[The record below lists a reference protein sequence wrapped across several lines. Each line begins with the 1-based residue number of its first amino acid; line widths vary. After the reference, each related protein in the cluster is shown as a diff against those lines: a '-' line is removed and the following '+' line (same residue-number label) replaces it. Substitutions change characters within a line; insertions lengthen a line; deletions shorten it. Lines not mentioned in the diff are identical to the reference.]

1 MSKYVVKATARTIKN
16 YTKGYS
22 DIQAKVRSAT
32 SNDPWGPSGTLMN
45 EIAKATYNHNE
56 FIEIMEMID
65 KRLNDHGKNWRHV
78 FKALT
83 LLDYCLHGGSE
94 QVVSYAK
101 KNLYVVKTLT
111 EFQYIDEE
119 GKDQGANVRQKAKE
133 ITNLLQD
140 EERLKQE
147 RRNRD
152 DMRRRM
158 GGRSDYVND
167 QISDRS
173 IEPGYLDDESEMQ
186 RAIEES
192 KRSAQEYEARIKE
205 SEHDEVEK
213 ALRLSKEEEE
223 KRLARLAEQNEKP
236 LIDTSGFGNNPFPQ
250 QQTDFFGQPINSQ
263 FGNNQFSQYSST
275 SSNQFDP
282 FDMIDNSQ
290 NSINYNLLNNNPL
303 NNNPLNN
310 NPLNNNP
317 LNNNP
322 YQMQQSQSYQ
332 TSTVGSNNPFGN
344 FSQQKPDFGTT
355 TSYGT
360 NGTTTPYGTNGISS
374 FNMSTSNFSS
384 PNLATS
390 TFESFSSSNKQP
402 NFDSLIQSQEITKK
416 PQDEKHSKLA
426 SLIASGG
433 DGMDTFGN
441 VGNRRVPAGSGFAN
455 ALSVPSPRRSN
466 STGDISINQA
476 NPFLNTGGSGG
487 GDGGGGYNT
496 FSHPTTTTRS
506 TDLFFGSTGNNTFNQ
521 EANQSITPFSSSSY
535 ATNTTSNTLIDLS
548 DVGGGF
554 GTPPSKN
561 PFQIQTPNTN
571 THNVNKPVSL
581 NDLAR
586 LNQQNSPFHQ
596 NTGGFG
602 NW

>member
-56 FIEIMEMID
+56 FLEIMEMID

-94 QVVSYAK
+94 QVVKYAK
-101 KNLYVVKTLT
+101 TNLYVVKTLT

-140 EERLKQE
+140 EERLNQE

-152 DMRRRM
+152 EMRRRM
-158 GGRSDYVND
+158 GGRNDYHLND
-167 QISDRS
+167 TSLDRS
-173 IEPGYLDDESEMQ
+173 IEPGYLDDENEMQ

-192 KRSAQEYEARIKE
+192 KKSAQEYEARIKE
-205 SEHDEVEK
+205 SERDEVEK

-223 KRLARLAEQNEKP
+223 KRLARLADQNEKP

-250 QQTDFFGQPINSQ
+250 QQTDFFGQPQ
-263 FGNNQFSQYSST
+263 FGSNQFNQYSGT
-275 SSNQFDP
+275 SNSQFDP

-290 NSINYNLLNNNPL
+290 NSINYSSLNNNPL
-303 NNNPLNN
+303 NT
-310 NPLNNNP
+310 
-317 LNNNP
+317 NP
-322 YQMQQSQSYQ
+322 YQMQQSQTTNPYQ
-332 TSTVGSNNPFGN
+332 TSTVGSKNPFGN
-344 FSQQKPDFGTT
+344 FSQQKPDFGST
-355 TSYGT
+355 TSYG
-360 NGTTTPYGTNGISS
+360 GTNGVSS

-384 PNLATS
+384 PNLTTS
-390 TFESFSSSNKQP
+390 TFDSFSSSNQQP
-402 NFDSLIQSQEITKK
+402 NFDSLLQSQEITKN

-441 VGNRRVPAGSGFAN
+441 VGNRRIPTGSGFAN
-455 ALSVPSPRRSN
+455 TLSVPSPRRSN

-476 NPFLNTGGSGG
+476 NPFLNAGGSGSGG
-487 GDGGGGYNT
+487 GGGNYNT
-496 FSHPTTTTRS
+496 FSHPITTTTS
-506 TDLFFGSTGNNTFNQ
+506 SADIFFGSTSFNQ
-521 EANQSITPFSSSSY
+521 EVNQSTTPFSSSSF
-535 ATNTTSNTLIDLS
+535 ATNTTSNSLIDLS
-548 DVGGGF
+548 DMGGGYS
-554 GTPPSKN
+554 TPPSKN
-561 PFQIQTPNTN
+561 PFQIQSPNIN
-571 THNVNKPVSL
+571 TLDVNKPASL

-602 NW
+602 NCNKEYLKRINLIYIIYITLFRK

>member
-45 EIAKATYNHNE
+45 EIARATYNHTE
-56 FIEIMEMID
+56 FLEIMEMID

-94 QVVSYAK
+94 QVVIYAK
-101 KNLYVVKTLT
+101 TNLYVVKTLT
-111 EFQYIDEE
+111 EFQYIDED

-158 GGRSDYVND
+158 GGRNDYSTHDPVL
-167 QISDRS
+167 DRS
-173 IEPGYLDDESEMQ
+173 IEQPGYLDDETEMQ

-205 SEHDEVEK
+205 SEKDEVEK

-223 KRLARLAEQNEKP
+223 KRLARLAEQNEKS

-250 QQTDFFGQPINSQ
+250 QQTDFFGQPMNSQ
-263 FGNNQFSQYSST
+263 FGINQFSQYSNT
-275 SSNQFDP
+275 SNSQFDP
-282 FDMIDNSQ
+282 FDMIDNPQ
-290 NSINYNLLNNNPL
+290 NSVNYNNI
-303 NNNPLNN
+303 
-310 NPLNNNP
+310 

-322 YQMQQSQSYQ
+322 YQMQQSQITNPYQQMQ
-332 TSTVGSNNPFGN
+332 TSTSTIGSKNPFGN
-344 FSQQKPDFGTT
+344 FSQQQQQQQPQPQPDFGST
-355 TSYGT
+355 TSYG
-360 NGTTTPYGTNGISS
+360 GTNGISS
-374 FNMSTSNFSS
+374 FSMSSSNFSS
-384 PNLATS
+384 PNLATTS
-390 TFESFSSSNKQP
+390 TFDSFSSSNKQP
-402 NFDSLIQSQEITKK
+402 NFDSLLQSQEVTPK
-416 PQDEKHSKLA
+416 PQDEKHAKLA
-426 SLIASGG
+426 SLIGSGG

-441 VGNRRVPAGSGFAN
+441 IGSRRVPVGTGFAN
-455 ALSVPSPRRSN
+455 TLSVPSPRRSN
-466 STGDISINQA
+466 STGDISITQA

-487 GDGGGGYNT
+487 GGYNT
-496 FSHPTTTTRS
+496 FSQPATTS
-506 TDLFFGSTGNNTFNQ
+506 TDLFFGNTSNNTFSQ
-521 EANQSITPFSSSSY
+521 EVNQSITPFSSTSY
-535 ATNTTSNTLIDLS
+535 AANTTSNSLIDLS
-548 DVGGGF
+548 DMGGGF
-554 GTPPSKN
+554 SSPPSKN
-561 PFQIQTPNTN
+561 PFQIQTPSTN
-571 THNVNKPVSL
+571 TLNANKPASL

-586 LNQQNSPFHQ
+586 SQTSNQQNSPFQHQ
-596 NTGGFG
+596 NNPGGFG

>member
-186 RAIEES
+186 RAIEE
-192 KRSAQEYEARIKE
+192 I
-205 SEHDEVEK
+205 EK

-275 SSNQFDP
+275 SN
-282 FDMIDNSQ
+282 
-290 NSINYNLLNNNPL
+290 
-303 NNNPLNN
+303 
-310 NPLNNNP
+310 
-317 LNNNP
+317 
-322 YQMQQSQSYQ
+322 
-332 TSTVGSNNPFGN
+332 
-344 FSQQKPDFGTT
+344 FGTT

-521 EANQSITPFSSSSY
+521 EANQARINES
-535 ATNTTSNTLIDLS
+535 
-548 DVGGGF
+548 GF